1 MNFPNDYGLHK
12 HNMSD
17 TAGIMTLQLRL
28 ERIQGEKKKSSFIS
42 RTCLAVVPLEK
53 KGQRFEKALV
63 NIVQEHRHWSKM
75 LRKIWK
81 MAARKEES

>member
-28 ERIQGEKKKSSFIS
+28 ERIQGG
-42 RTCLAVVPLEK
+42 K
-53 KGQRFEKALV
+53 KGALY
-63 NIVQEHRHWSKM
+63 QQDM
-75 LRKIWK
+75 LSGSTSGEER
-81 MAARKEES
+81 AAF

>member
-28 ERIQGEKKKSSFIS
+28 ERIQGEKKELFLS
-42 RTCLAVVPLEK
+42 A
-53 KGQRFEKALV
+53 GHA
-63 NIVQEHRHWSKM
+63 
-75 LRKIWK
+75 
-81 MAARKEES
+81 